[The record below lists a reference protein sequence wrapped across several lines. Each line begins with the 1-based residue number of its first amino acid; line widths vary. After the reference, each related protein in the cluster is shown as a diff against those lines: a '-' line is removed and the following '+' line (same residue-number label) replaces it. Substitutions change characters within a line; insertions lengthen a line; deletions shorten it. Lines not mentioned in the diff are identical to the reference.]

1 MGEKKLSNDRKFFN
15 DCESRMMVSSP
26 GAKHLVE
33 LQQKAQVEV
42 IAPCLHAGL
51 DWVSP
56 LGIYRTFPEPM
67 TFEGRTNDWVV
78 FPLQHDPLFKQGRFP
93 MPEDILLSLLQL
105 KSIGIT
111 FPYIYIAHELP
122 KNAKF
127 LPTKEMLAP
136 PPRDV
141 VRLSEKVGEWSEKML
156 DLTKS
161 VLKIGATVAATTVA
175 VAPALLAFPIVD
187 PVLFGAISLH
197 GESKRIEPAYYFKLA
212 EWEW

>member
-1 MGEKKLSNDRKFFN
+1 MGEKKLSHDRKFFN

-93 MPEDILLSLLQL
+93 MQRRHPAESFAAQVYRDNIPIHLHCTRTTQEREVSAN
-105 KSIGIT
+105 KR
-111 FPYIYIAHELP
+111 
-122 KNAKF
+122 NACSSS
-127 LPTKEMLAP
+127 P
-136 PPRDV
+136 
-141 VRLSEKVGEWSEKML
+141 
-156 DLTKS
+156 
-161 VLKIGATVAATTVA
+161 
-175 VAPALLAFPIVD
+175 
-187 PVLFGAISLH
+187 
-197 GESKRIEPAYYFKLA
+197 
-212 EWEW
+212 